1 MSELEYNEHDVELTE
16 AEKIATQTS
25 AKDYFLNQEDSLLQ
39 DWGHKSLD
47 LFKFTAEVFMK
58 EY

>member
-1 MSELEYNEHDVELTE
+1 MSELEYNENDVQLTE

-25 AKDYFLNQEDSLLQ
+25 AKEYFLNQQDNLLEE
-39 DWGHKSLD
+39 WGHKSLD